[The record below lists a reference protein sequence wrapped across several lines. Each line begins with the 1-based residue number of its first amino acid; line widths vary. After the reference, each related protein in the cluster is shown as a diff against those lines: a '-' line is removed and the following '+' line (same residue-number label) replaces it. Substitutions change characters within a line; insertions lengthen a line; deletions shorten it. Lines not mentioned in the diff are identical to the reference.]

1 MSYSGFAK
9 IRMMCSRP
17 RTLLAYNTARPM
29 CGGVPNNQVP
39 SGFRA
44 AVSYSGFTKRKMR
57 IVTDWGG
64 MEDLSDG
71 SSGLS
76 QQKCLNSA
84 KNSEICPISSDYSQ
98 DVDFDSCDSIERE
111 EVKVIHEEKKS
122 EDKLT
127 SLIDLQ
133 VIRDNCILLLSIRYN
148 LETEN

>member
-29 CGGVPNNQVP
+29 C
-39 SGFRA
+39 
-44 AVSYSGFTKRKMR
+44 VSYSGFTKRKMR
-57 IVTDWGG
+57 RRGG

-76 QQKCLNSA
+76 RQKCLNSA

-133 VIRDNCILLLSIRYN
+133 VIRDNCILLLSKRYN

>member
-44 AVSYSGFTKRKMR
+44 AVSYSGFAKRR
-57 IVTDWGG
+57 RGG

-76 QQKCLNSA
+76 RQKCLNSA

>member
-1 MSYSGFAK
+1 MSYSK
-9 IRMMCSRP
+9 RRMRCSRP

-57 IVTDWGG
+57 RRGG

>member
-17 RTLLAYNTARPM
+17 RTLLAYNTAKPM

-57 IVTDWGG
+57 RRGG

-76 QQKCLNSA
+76 RQDKRQKCLNSA
-84 KNSEICPISSDYSQ
+84 KNRRTISSDYSQ

>member
-1 MSYSGFAK
+1 
-9 IRMMCSRP
+9 MCSRP

-44 AVSYSGFTKRKMR
+44 AVSYSGFAKRR
-57 IVTDWGG
+57 RGIVTDWGG

-76 QQKCLNSA
+76 QQDKRQKCLNSA
-84 KNSEICPISSDYSQ
+84 KNRRTISSDYSQ

-133 VIRDNCILLLSIRYN
+133 VIRDNCILLLSKRYN

>member
-1 MSYSGFAK
+1 MSYSK
-9 IRMMCSRP
+9 RRMMCSRP
-17 RTLLAYNTARPM
+17 RTLLAYNTAKPM

-57 IVTDWGG
+57 RRGG

-76 QQKCLNSA
+76 RQKCLNSA

-133 VIRDNCILLLSIRYN
+133 VIRDNCILLLSKRYN

>member
-1 MSYSGFAK
+1 MSYSK
-9 IRMMCSRP
+9 RRMMCSRP

-57 IVTDWGG
+57 RRGG

-76 QQKCLNSA
+76 RQKCLNSA

>member
-1 MSYSGFAK
+1 MSYSK
-9 IRMMCSRP
+9 RRMMCSRP
-17 RTLLAYNTARPM
+17 RTLLAYNTAKPM
-29 CGGVPNNQVP
+29 CGGVRNKV
-39 SGFRA
+39 SFRQ
-44 AVSYSGFTKRKMR
+44 R

-133 VIRDNCILLLSIRYN
+133 VIRDNCILLLSKRYN

>member
-1 MSYSGFAK
+1 
-9 IRMMCSRP
+9 MCSRP

-57 IVTDWGG
+57 RRGG

-76 QQKCLNSA
+76 RQKCLNSA

>member
-9 IRMMCSRP
+9 IRMMCRGP

-29 CGGVPNNQVP
+29 CGGVRNKV
-39 SGFRA
+39 SFRQ
-44 AVSYSGFTKRKMR
+44 R

>member
-29 CGGVPNNQVP
+29 CGGVRNKV
-39 SGFRA
+39 SFRQ
-44 AVSYSGFTKRKMR
+44 R

-76 QQKCLNSA
+76 QQDKRQKCLNSA
-84 KNSEICPISSDYSQ
+84 KNRRTISSDYSQ

>member
-17 RTLLAYNTARPM
+17 RTLLAYNTAKPM

-57 IVTDWGG
+57 RRGG